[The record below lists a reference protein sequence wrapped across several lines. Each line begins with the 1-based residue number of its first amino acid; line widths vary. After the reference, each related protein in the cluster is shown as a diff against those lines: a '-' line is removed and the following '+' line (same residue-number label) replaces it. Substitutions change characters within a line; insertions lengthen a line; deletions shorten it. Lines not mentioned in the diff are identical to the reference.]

1 MGTPHGRA
9 AVTTAS
15 RHRSHIPAI
24 FGLLAILIA
33 GFFVYPGRHFLT
45 SDTQIWTVMMEHN
58 LHPDFLGK
66 DLLAQH
72 PHIGLSFYDE
82 IVNGLRSATG
92 LSMEQVMVGH
102 QVVFRGVLLG
112 AVYWL
117 GFTLCQSRVLALW
130 MAASL
135 QMIYFIAGPTVC
147 VMEVEPVP
155 RGYSLALGL
164 LAVAFIA
171 SGRKWLAAWAL
182 GAAMLFQ
189 AVVVYP
195 MLLCMAGWT
204 LFSREEG
211 GLLRRLR
218 YWLPVVGMALAVL
231 TLSIAAQGGSGGM
244 FAIVPEW
251 LRNVQRMR
259 ASYNWVS
266 LWPHALVGMHVV
278 LGVVAGLSFLRLRR
292 DGNEGLRWFLWG
304 IPVVALCSIPVAWL
318 MMERLHLMIAAQ
330 AQPARALA
338 AMYALGVVAL
348 LSAGALASRK
358 GKWVEC
364 GCWLLGGY
372 AMVFLDRTVTFS
384 QQLTAGQPLYSQ
396 WLWVPALA
404 IASAALLWLRPR
416 KPAVASVLFL
426 ALMAAPFAIYRLQF
440 HADVMAQDA
449 RTPEVMA
456 LSAWAEKNTGRD
468 DVFLFPGFE
477 RSTEPGVFRSVAR
490 RALYVDWKA
499 GGQVNFDIE
508 FARLWW
514 ERWNDAGK
522 GKFDPRR
529 AAHFARLGI
538 DYLVVPATAAL
549 DGLTPLYANGR
560 FVVYRTADVAA
571 CTAAATCSAS
581 SARN

>member
-9 AVTTAS
+9 ALATGS
-15 RHRSHIPAI
+15 RQRSHIPAL

-33 GFFVYPGRHFLT
+33 GFLIYPGRHFLT
-45 SDTQIWTVMMEHN
+45 SDTQIWSVMLEHS

-82 IVNGLRSATG
+82 IVNSLRRVTG

-102 QVVFRGVLLG
+102 QIVFRAVLLL
-112 AVYWL
+112 AAYLL
-117 GFTLCQSRVLALW
+117 GFVLCQSSLFALW

-155 RGYSLALGL
+155 RGYSLALGM
-164 LAVAFIA
+164 LAVALVA
-171 SGRKWLAAWAL
+171 SGRKWGAAWAL
-182 GAAMLFQ
+182 GTAMLFQ

-195 MLLCMAGWT
+195 MLLCMAVWT

-211 GLLRRLR
+211 GILRRSR
-218 YWLPVVGMALAVL
+218 YWLPVVGMAAAVL
-231 TLSIAAQGGSGGM
+231 ALSIAAQGGSGGM
-244 FAIVPEW
+244 FEIVPEW

-266 LWPHALVGMHVV
+266 LWPNSLIAMHVV
-278 LGVVAGLSFLRLRR
+278 FCIVAGLSYLRLR
-292 DGNEGLRWFLWG
+292 GQSNEGFCWFLWG
-304 IPVVALCSIPVAWL
+304 IPVVALCSIPLAWL

-338 AMYALGVVAL
+338 SLYALGVVAMF
-348 LSAGALASRK
+348 SAGVLAARK
-358 GKWVEC
+358 GRWVEC

-372 AMVFLDRTVTFS
+372 SMVFLDRTVLLS
-384 QQLTAGQPLYSQ
+384 QRLAAGQPMESQ
-396 WLWVPALA
+396 WLWAPALA
-404 IASAALLWLRPR
+404 LAGIGLLCLHPR
-416 KPAVASVLFL
+416 KPRIAAGLL
-426 ALMAAPFAIYRLQF
+426 ILLMAAPFAIYRLQF

-449 RTPEVMA
+449 RTPQVMELA
-456 LSAWAEKNTGRD
+456 AWAETNTARES
-468 DVFLFPGFE
+468 VFLFPGFE

-490 RALYVDWKA
+490 RALYVDWKG

-508 FARLWW
+508 FARAWW

-522 GKFDPRR
+522 GKFNPRR
-529 AAHFARLGI
+529 AAHFAKVGI
-538 DYLVVPATAAL
+538 DYLVVPPASAL
-549 DGLTPLYANGR
+549 EGLPPLYANKS
-560 FVVYRTADVAA
+560 FVVYRTTDVAA
-571 CTAAATCSAS
+571 CSAAATCGVSPAK
-581 SARN
+581 N